1 MNAPLPTHLLPEIA
15 QRETP
20 AAFIDALKARFSER
34 CSTALVVREQHGRD
48 ESSFAAP
55 PPKETLHNPRHGE
68 I

>member
-1 MNAPLPTHLLPEIA
+1 MIAPLPTDLLLDIA

-20 AAFIDALKARFSER
+20 AAFIDALKARFAEC
-34 CSTALVVREQHGRD
+34 CSTALVVRDHHGLD

-55 PPKETLHNPRHGE
+55 PTEKTLHNPRHGE